1 MIDAQIFGHLTDFS
15 RLKRKE
21 KKKMK
26 IDVPA
31 ILTLI
36 SKNHK
41 KTLLQS
47 STIII
52 IIQIKTRTKI

>member
-1 MIDAQIFGHLTDFS
+1 
-15 RLKRKE
+15 
-21 KKKMK
+21 MK

-36 SKNHK
+36 SKKNHK

-52 IIQIKTRTKI
+52 IIQIKQEKRFDQRFIFP

>member
-1 MIDAQIFGHLTDFS
+1 MIDAQICGHLTDFS
-15 RLKRKE
+15 RLKKKE

-36 SKNHK
+36 SKK
-41 KTLLQS
+41 S
-47 STIII
+47 
-52 IIQIKTRTKI
+52 